1 MPEITLDALTG
12 EQIKTGVIL
21 NDDGGNFGAGTNT
34 TAFIA
39 LESIDEAGNDVNIC
53 RYVFL

>member
-53 RYVFL
+53 RSVF